1 MNEYIQCVLAI
12 GMPQGWE
19 WLVILLIAL
28 LIWGRRLPDV
38 ARGLGRSLSEFKK
51 GIKEADSAKN
61 EVADEIKK
69 VKDDVVNQTKDV
81 MKDSD
86 CCS

>member
-1 MNEYIQCVLAI
+1 MTQCMQNILAI

-19 WLVILLIAL
+19 WFVILIVAL

-51 GIKEADSAKN
+51 GVREAENAKN
-61 EVADEIKK
+61 EVENEVKK
-69 VKDDVVNQTKDV
+69 IKDDVVDQTKDI
-81 MKDSD
+81 MKNPD
-86 CCS
+86 

>member
-1 MNEYIQCVLAI
+1 MSENIRYILAI

-19 WLVILLIAL
+19 WLVILLVAL

-51 GIKEADSAKN
+51 GVKEGEDDTAKST
-61 EVADEIKK
+61 EEEKPEQKK
-69 VKDDVVNQTKDV
+69 
-81 MKDSD
+81 
-86 CCS
+86 

>member
-1 MNEYIQCVLAI
+1 MNESAQYMLAF

-19 WLVILLIAL
+19 WLVILMVAL

-51 GIKEADSAKN
+51 GVKVADNAKN
-61 EVADEIKK
+61 EIVNDVQK
-69 VKDDVVNQTKDV
+69 VKDDIVDQAKDA
-81 MKDSD
+81 MKD
-86 CCS
+86 CNC

>member
-1 MNEYIQCVLAI
+1 MSEHVQYMLAI

-51 GIKEADSAKN
+51 GVKEAENAKDEVAN
-61 EVADEIKK
+61 EVKK
-69 VKDDVVNQTKDV
+69 VKDDVANETRDV
-81 MKDSD
+81 MKNSN
-86 CCS
+86 C

>member
-1 MNEYIQCVLAI
+1 MSEHVQYMLAI

-19 WLVILLIAL
+19 WLIILLIAL

-51 GIKEADSAKN
+51 GIKEADNAKN
-61 EVADEIKK
+61 EVANEVKK
-69 VKDDVVNQTKDV
+69 VKDDVVNETKDV
-81 MKDSD
+81 MKNSN
-86 CCS
+86 C

>member
-1 MNEYIQCVLAI
+1 MNEHVQYMLAF

-51 GIKEADSAKN
+51 GVKEAENAKDEVAN
-61 EVADEIKK
+61 EVKK
-69 VKDDVVNQTKDV
+69 VKDDVANETRDV
-81 MKDSD
+81 MKNSN
-86 CCS
+86 C

>member
-1 MNEYIQCVLAI
+1 MNESAQYMLAF

-19 WLVILLIAL
+19 WLVILMIAL

-51 GIKEADSAKN
+51 GVKEADNAKN
-61 EVADEIKK
+61 EIVNDVQK
-69 VKDDVVNQTKDV
+69 VKDDIVDQAKDA
-81 MKDSD
+81 MKD
-86 CCS
+86 CNC